1 MLSLA
6 GVSRWTCN
14 GETAALYVVFHCCT
28 NCGFFQAL
36 IKAYGRKRL
45 KEIEDHKRKKLQAK
59 LARRKANSNPA
70 SANCS
75 PVHQMMNAS
84 TGLLQRVIQLGR
96 KQSISADNLNMIGR
110 ALTTSDYKST
120 LKPDGSTLL
129 ERVIN
134 LGRTEQARSQNQIDR
149 LTSNTLKPPDPYKG
163 RPSLS
168 CNDLPTTDDDD
179 DGENES
185 CLNTRH
191 TSPYGN
197 EPSKRRSNSSMRWG
211 LLKGSQ
217 TGDKGNGYQAVD
229 TDELENDTQV
239 CVENA
244 KESVTPMS
252 CDQIAVIVDTEESD
266 LELTPGSPDHVRT
279 PLLAKSPSQDVESQT
294 STITSPPT
302 PTTNAQGYEQL
313 SSSDDRSVAKSVISD
328 ETKMTSSVAPMK
340 RKTNAKSGEYSNTVS
355 SSASAPAAKSLS
367 FENPSYADVP
377 SGEQEREES
386 MAEDKSSAAGLLS
399 TAHSDSTLQQRPS
412 TLPICPSNNNAMSTT
427 ANTSGDVHGDSEMCA
442 NPNNQPS
449 DPSYPSSTTMAKST
463 RLFLF

>member
-1 MLSLA
+1 M
-6 GVSRWTCN
+6 
-14 GETAALYVVFHCCT
+14 VFHCCT
-28 NCGFFQAL
+28 NCDFFQAL

-84 TGLLQRVIQLGR
+84 TDLLQRVIQLGR
-96 KQSISADNLNMIGR
+96 KQNISADNLNMIGR

-134 LGRTEQARSQNQIDR
+134 LGRSEQARSHNQIDR

-179 DGENES
+179 DDENEC
-185 CLNTRH
+185 CLDTPQAFPPRNE
-191 TSPYGN
+191 TSKP
-197 EPSKRRSNSSMRWG
+197 RSNNNRRWG
-211 LLKGSQ
+211 LLKGSPI
-217 TGDKGNGYQAVD
+217 GDKGGGYQAVQ
-229 TDELENDTQV
+229 TDEIENDTQV

-244 KESVTPMS
+244 KESVTPLS
-252 CDQIAVIVDTEESD
+252 CDQVAVIVDTEESD
-266 LELTPGSPDHVRT
+266 LEMTPGSPDHART
-279 PLLAKSPSQDVESQT
+279 PLLAKSSPHDVESQT
-294 STITSPPT
+294 STMTSPPT
-302 PTTNAQGYEQL
+302 PTKNTQGYEQL

-328 ETKMTSSVAPMK
+328 ETKMTSSVAPWK

-377 SGEQEREES
+377 PREQEREES
-386 MAEDKSSAAGLLS
+386 MAEDKSSAAGLLN

-412 TLPICPSNNNAMSTT
+412 TLPICPSNKNAMSTT
-427 ANTSGDVHGDSEMCA
+427 ATTSGDIHGDSEMCG
-442 NPNNQPS
+442 NPNLQPS
-449 DPSYPSSTTMAKST
+449 DPSHPSSTTMAKST